1 MPAGFL
7 RLALRKVRRLSGKVV
22 LTRLPTQASTG
33 SMTQSLFILTGSGVS
48 AESGLGTFRDTDGL
62 WAKFDWREL
71 ATPEAF
77 ASKPEQV
84 HAFYNARRAGLK
96 DARPNAAHHALAELE
111 KAWLAQGGDFLLV
124 TQNVDDLHEQA
135 GSERVVHMHGEL
147 KKMRCEAC
155 GYVHDAF
162 DEITTDLPCLNCR
175 EAGGLRPHIVWFG
188 EMPMEMELIY
198 DQLEACDL
206 FVAIGTSG
214 TVYPAAGFSQV
225 AKQNGARCLEINLA
239 DTDTSPLFDEVR
251 KGVATQ
257 AVPAWVADMVG

>member
-1 MPAGFL
+1 
-7 RLALRKVRRLSGKVV
+7 
-22 LTRLPTQASTG
+22 
-33 SMTQSLFILTGSGVS
+33 MTQSLFILTGSGVS

-96 DARPNAAHHALAELE
+96 NAKPNAAHLGLAELE
-111 KAWLAQGGDFLLV
+111 KAWLARGGEFLLV

-147 KKMRCEAC
+147 KKMRCEIC
-155 GYVHDAF
+155 GEVHEAF

-188 EMPMEMELIY
+188 EMPMEMDLIY
-198 DQLEACDL
+198 NQLEACDL

-225 AKQNGARCLEINLA
+225 AKQAGARCLEINLEE
-239 DTDTSPLFDEVR
+239 TDTSPLFDEAR
-251 KGVATQ
+251 KGPATQ

>member
-1 MPAGFL
+1 MMHP
-7 RLALRKVRRLSGKVV
+7 S
-22 LTRLPTQASTG
+22 
-33 SMTQSLFILTGSGVS
+33 SLIILTGAGIS

-77 ASKPEQV
+77 AAKPAQV
-84 HAFYNARRAGLK
+84 HEFYNARRANLK
-96 DARPNAAHHALAELE
+96 DATPNAAHFALAELE
-111 KAWLAQGGDFLLV
+111 KAWLNRGGEFLLV

-147 KKMRCEAC
+147 KKMRCEVC
-155 GYVHDAF
+155 GDVAEAF

-198 DQLEACDL
+198 SALETCAH

-225 AKQNGARCLEINLA
+225 AKQAGAHCTEVNL
-239 DTDTSPLFDEVR
+239 DTTDTSPLFDTLIQ
-251 KGVATQ
+251 GPAGDT
-257 AVPAWVADMVG
+257 VPAWVESILTTP